1 MTNTSSIKN
10 KNLIG
15 FISSNILLKNVTEY
29 LVEESDAEEELSENS
44 NTFETD
50 KELIKVIKEIASF
63 SFHIWIFM

>member
-63 SFHIWIFM
+63 SFHI